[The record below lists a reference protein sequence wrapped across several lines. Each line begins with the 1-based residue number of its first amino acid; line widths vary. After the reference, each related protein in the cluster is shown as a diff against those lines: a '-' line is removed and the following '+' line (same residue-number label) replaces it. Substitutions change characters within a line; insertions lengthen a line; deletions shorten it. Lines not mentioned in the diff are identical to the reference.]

1 MNTRNWIIAA
11 VAVVL
16 LIAIYFSGFPA
27 RRWRG
32 PRKSQRR
39 LQLPS
44 QGPGSVMSWARRL
57 DTGNRKSGGRF
68 SCREDKRYSLKIA
81 GHRSPQKT

>member
-16 LIAIYFSGFPA
+16 LIAIYFVVFQPGAERHGNRSG
-27 RRWRG
+27 
-32 PRKSQRR
+32 R

-44 QGPGSVMSWARRL
+44 QPRLRDELGARPTLETVALFMSM
-57 DTGNRKSGGRF
+57 
-68 SCREDKRYSLKIA
+68 
-81 GHRSPQKT
+81 P